1 MTGPETERPGDRPTR
16 AQLANELENA
26 PEPPRLE
33 PEIEDEEEPR
43 PKRGGL
49 RNLDG
54 RQLPDCPVT
63 PLGRRGDFAFFLDS
77 NGQLRQLKDLGLQG
91 IQSLFAG
98 RLDYLYQHFPKI
110 VSDGDGGFKPK
121 RGEFNGTQ
129 VSHALWDAA
138 GRCGVFNPDNAVRG
152 VGAWRDDDGGL
163 IYHTG
168 DAVLHDGKELP
179 PGEIEGRIYAA
190 APPIPR
196 PLDKGPDPVPDI
208 LETLKTWNWAMP
220 DLHPQV
226 ALGMIA
232 AQMMCGALE
241 WRPTFWLTAPA
252 GSGKSAFQD
261 MLRHLHGDGGLVQ
274 STDATKSGITSR
286 IGHSSLPVAL
296 DELEPGDERSNKERD
311 IITLARVASSGGE
324 WSRGSSDQSAV
335 GGKVYSSFLFS
346 SILIP
351 GIMKSQDVQR
361 LIRLDMGRLEN
372 ATGLN
377 LVPKTWRARGARLK
391 SRLMQR
397 WPSLE
402 QRIQRYRH
410 ALELEGVMGRN
421 ADNWQ
426 IVLALADMAT
436 TDALP
441 DVDRCGAW
449 AHKAALLV
457 NADRE
462 EVNNDADA
470 MLAYLL
476 GQTLDPFRR
485 GEQYT
490 VGQWI
495 QVAAGLPGAPSQ
507 LLSDFSSDWDGKAAK
522 QARANEL
529 LSHIGLRVYE
539 EAEPVLFIA
548 NTGPAAM
555 NKLFEGSEWN
565 GGAWKQSA
573 ARVPNAY
580 KSASTKTLAAVRTRG
595 TMVPLASIPALN
607 AFPET
612 KEASTAARSPQRR
625 DDTDAGDWV

>member
-1 MTGPETERPGDRPTR
+1 
-16 AQLANELENA
+16 
-26 PEPPRLE
+26 
-33 PEIEDEEEPR
+33 
-43 PKRGGL
+43 
-49 RNLDG
+49 
-54 RQLPDCPVT
+54 
-63 PLGRRGDFAFFLDS
+63 
-77 NGQLRQLKDLGLQG
+77 
-91 IQSLFAG
+91 
-98 RLDYLYQHFPKI
+98 
-110 VSDGDGGFKPK
+110 
-121 RGEFNGTQ
+121 
-129 VSHALWDAA
+129 
-138 GRCGVFNPDNAVRG
+138 
-152 VGAWRDDDGGL
+152 
-163 IYHTG
+163 
-168 DAVLHDGKELP
+168 
-179 PGEIEGRIYAA
+179 
-190 APPIPR
+190 
-196 PLDKGPDPVPDI
+196 
-208 LETLKTWNWAMP
+208 
-220 DLHPQV
+220 
-226 ALGMIA
+226 
-232 AQMMCGALE
+232 
-241 WRPTFWLTAPA
+241 
-252 GSGKSAFQD
+252 
-261 MLRHLHGDGGLVQ
+261 
-274 STDATKSGITSR
+274 
-286 IGHSSLPVAL
+286 
-296 DELEPGDERSNKERD
+296 
-311 IITLARVASSGGE
+311 
-324 WSRGSSDQSAV
+324 
-335 GGKVYSSFLFS
+335 
-346 SILIP
+346 
-351 GIMKSQDVQR
+351 MKSQDVQR